1 MNPEPNN
8 GTGQF
13 AKGTSGN
20 PAGRPPG
27 SRNKT
32 TLAMQALLEG
42 EAEQLTRKAVEMV
55 LAGDLNAMRLCLERL
70 IPPRK
75 DRPIF
80 LDLPAI
86 QNAEDIA
93 AAMTKVVQA
102 VASGE
107 ITPTEGQ
114 VMANILSAQTGVLGA
129 VDMEGRVKRLEQHL
143 EQMTSDMEH
152 APAC

>member
-1 MNPEPNN
+1 M
-8 GTGQF
+8 
-13 AKGTSGN
+13 
-20 PAGRPPG
+20 
-27 SRNKT
+27 
-32 TLAMQALLEG
+32 
-42 EAEQLTRKAVEMV
+42 
-55 LAGDLNAMRLCLERL
+55 
-70 IPPRK
+70 
-75 DRPIF
+75 
-80 LDLPAI
+80 DLPAI